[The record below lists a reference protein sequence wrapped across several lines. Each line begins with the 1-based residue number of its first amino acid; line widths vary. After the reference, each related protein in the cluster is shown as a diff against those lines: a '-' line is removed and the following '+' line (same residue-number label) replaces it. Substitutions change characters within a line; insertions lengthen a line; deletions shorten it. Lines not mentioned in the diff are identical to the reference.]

1 MLWILIVVTCFE
13 VSTLAD
19 AQSERTTSL
28 DEDANNNEPDH
39 PANKLALPNYRNYRK
54 IKRNSITRE
63 VTTRGISGKVKRF
76 NATKMPRA
84 FYIRRGTMEDVM
96 GRSSS
101 GYNLGFLVSSTKA
114 CFAVTASQ
122 PERDSNDSPAKVSTF
137 RCSSVQAFRY
147 SDYFEETLDFHDT
160 HPASRGF
167 RQRQWICIRST

>member
-39 PANKLALPNYRNYRK
+39 P
-54 IKRNSITRE
+54 
-63 VTTRGISGKVKRF
+63 
-76 NATKMPRA
+76 
-84 FYIRRGTMEDVM
+84 
-96 GRSSS
+96 
-101 GYNLGFLVSSTKA
+101 
-114 CFAVTASQ
+114 ASQ

-167 RQRQWICIRST
+167 RQRQWICIRSTRQ